1 MSPAGE
7 AATRGT
13 GGVGGLDEMGGVN
26 RWTAAAFAQGQ
37 SMTQRRMTWVF
48 FFSGGGEKEREREE
62 EGTQS
67 QVGSPEP
74 ASGFFSAFI
83 RVRAEAEQSR

>member
-13 GGVGGLDEMGGVN
+13 GGVEGLDEMGGVN
-26 RWTAAAFAQGQ
+26 RWTAAAFAQGRF
-37 SMTQRRMTWVF
+37 QRRMTWGF
-48 FFSGGGEKEREREE
+48 FQRRGREREREE

-67 QVGSPEP
+67 
-74 ASGFFSAFI
+74 
-83 RVRAEAEQSR
+83 